1 MKKIILFFLLCTPFI
16 GSTQSLE
23 HKIPSTAE
31 AVVAING
38 DRMLELFSIEEFN
51 NLSFSKEIIR
61 EIGRNDTSITSIED
75 FGFNLNS
82 KAYAFFAKTDSIN
95 YFNVF
100 AKLSNKNAFEKLIPE
115 YDRDKI
121 VRTNGLNILTEYSSV
136 TIWNDHMLLTS
147 HGEDVSNY
155 FDAHKERFLLQADSA
170 DQDIYD
176 IKERLSK
183 TWVGNYAYALFNS
196 NPTKSIVQNKSY
208 LAGKGKSAAYYFWI
222 KNYGAL
228 MGQYMREFSSIFY
241 QHSLGIEPTKNMYGI
256 DAVWGNLYF
265 DNAAIRVTT
274 NMEVNKG
281 WLKAYKKMYKSKI
294 GSEFLNHFD
303 QNNALAYMSISTSTQ
318 GMLEE
323 YPSII
328 SKVYGGM
335 LPKYQEETSLASDLF
350 AILLDEEAIGNVLTG
365 NMLFILNGVSDK
377 TVEYTTYEYDDDYNR
392 TEVTKTKTEPMPDFT
407 IMIGSE
413 NKALLNKFVRL
424 AAKYEL
430 VNHKVNYYKIKEH
443 NDIPFGL
450 FFVIKNG
457 VVFLTNSEKQIS
469 DIANNKTVANAGKHK
484 SLIRKN
490 ISVLYVNGKS
500 IMNNIP
506 ESLLG
511 YGTEKEMF
519 DYAKDNLSEIS
530 LTTSRLKRSKMQVEL
545 KMDTPSGKGNSL
557 KFLMHFIEDLIDIEK
572 DRNQSYVAPVEELKD
587 DSKSEEINE
596 AAKVAA
602 AVGEAKNAAS
612 EAVEEDEFEE
622 VEEVKDSA
630 KFEVIKA
637 AAAAAAAVGEAKNA
651 ANDAA
656 GAVKE
661 APATIQETEIMEVV
675 EEEEDVNKDIP
686 FSIIEVAPVY
696 PGCKGSNA
704 ELKKCLQKAIQKHV
718 AVNFNTG
725 LADELGLAA
734 GKKRVYVVFK
744 IDREGNIVDVRAR
757 GPHKRLEVEGIRV
770 VKLLPQMKP
779 GKQRGR
785 PVGVNYTLP
794 ISLVVEGLEE
804 VVEEENDDN

>member
-1 MKKIILFFLLCTPFI
+1 MKKIILLFLLCTPFI
-16 GSTQSLE
+16 GSTQNLE
-23 HKIPSTAE
+23 RKIPSTAE
-31 AVVAING
+31 AVMAING

-61 EIGRNDTSITSIED
+61 EIGRNDASISSVED

-82 KAYAFFAKTDSIN
+82 KAYVFFAKTDSIN

-115 YDRDKI
+115 YKRDKI
-121 VRTNGLNILTEYSSV
+121 VRTNGLSILAEYSTV
-136 TIWNDHMLLTS
+136 TIWNDNMLLTS
-147 HGEDVSNY
+147 HGENVSHY
-155 FDAHKERFLLQADSA
+155 FDANKERFLLQADSA

-208 LAGKGKSAAYYFWI
+208 LAGKGKSAAYYFWV

-241 QHSLGIEPTKNMYGI
+241 QNSLGIEPTKNMYGI

-274 NMEVNKG
+274 NMEVNKD
-281 WLKAYKKMYKSKI
+281 WVKTYKKMYKSKI
-294 GSEFLNHFD
+294 GSEFLNYFD
-303 QNNALAYMSISTSTQ
+303 KNNALAYMSISASTQ
-318 GMLEE
+318 AILEE

-377 TVEYTTYEYDDDYNR
+377 TVAYTTYEYDDDYNR

-413 NKALLNKFVRL
+413 NKALLNKFIRL

-457 VVFLTNSEKQIS
+457 IVFLTNSEKQIS

-500 IMNNIP
+500 IMNNVP

-511 YGTEKEMF
+511 YGTEKKMF

-530 LTTSRLKRSKMQVEL
+530 LTTSRLKGNKMQVEL
-545 KMDTPSGKGNSL
+545 KMNTPTGKGNSL
-557 KFLMHFIEDLIDIEK
+557 KFLMHFIEDLIDIEN
-572 DRNQSYVAPVEELKD
+572 DYNQSYVAPVEELKD
-587 DSKSEEINE
+587 GSKSEDVHE
-596 AAKVAA
+596 AATLAAIAAA
-602 AVGEAKNAAS
+602 AVDEAKDAT
-612 EAVEEDEFEE
+612 E
-622 VEEVKDSA
+622 VEEVK
-630 KFEVIKA
+630 EV
-637 AAAAAAAVGEAKNA
+637 
-651 ANDAA
+651 
-656 GAVKE
+656 
-661 APATIQETEIMEVV
+661 PRIMEVEED
-675 EEEEDVNKDIP
+675 EEEYVDVDVDIP
-686 FSIIEVAPVY
+686 FSMIEVAPVY

-704 ELKKCLQKAIQKHV
+704 ELKKCLQEAIQKHI
-718 AVNFNTG
+718 AVNFNAG
-725 LADELGLAA
+725 LAGELGLAP

-744 IDREGNIVDVRAR
+744 IDKEGNVIDVRAR
-757 GPHKRLEVEGIRV
+757 GPHKRLELEGIRV
-770 VKLLPQMKP
+770 IKLLPKMLP
-779 GKQRGR
+779 GKQRGI

-794 ISLVVEGLEE
+794 ISLVVEE
-804 VVEEENDDN
+804 